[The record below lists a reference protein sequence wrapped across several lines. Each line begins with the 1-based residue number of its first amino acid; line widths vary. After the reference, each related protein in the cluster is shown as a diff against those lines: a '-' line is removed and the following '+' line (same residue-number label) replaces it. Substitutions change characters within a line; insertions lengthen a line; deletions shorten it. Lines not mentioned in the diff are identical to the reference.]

1 MDRVWP
7 RLGDVLLVLLA
18 VVVGAAAVAVCLGYG
33 LRDAPATADGL
44 APAPSA
50 SSAAPGTTEQVQA
63 LFVGGSVVAG
73 VGRTPGTPT
82 FAEVAA
88 VQLGWRAEVDGRQ
101 SAGFTV
107 GGPRALTELLPADL
121 DEPKPDVVVVQG
133 GESDVQADPEDVGAA
148 VTELAATLREAYGL
162 STRLVLV
169 GPYSPS
175 AEPSDE
181 LVEVRD
187 AMRTAAKAASLHFFD
202 PIASGWV
209 AASDP
214 AGLVGGGTR
223 LPTADG
229 HLKIGRL
236 LAEDLESLKVVP
248 STG

>member
-7 RLGDVLLVLLA
+7 KLGDVLLVLLA

-33 LRDAPATADGL
+33 LRDAPATAE
-44 APAPSA
+44 APAPVPSVTPDT
-50 SSAAPGTTEQVQA
+50 SRQVQA
-63 LFVGGSVVAG
+63 LFLGGSVVAG
-73 VGRTPGTPT
+73 VSRTPGTPT

-88 VQLGWRAEVDGRQ
+88 VELGWRAEVDGRQ

-121 DEPKPDVVVVQG
+121 DEPRPDVVVVQG
-133 GESDVQADPEDVGAA
+133 GESDVGAEPAA
-148 VTELAATLREAYGL
+148 VGEAVRELAATLREAYGL

-169 GPYSPS
+169 GPYSPTPR
-175 AEPSDE
+175 PSDA

-187 AMRTAAKAASLHFFD
+187 AMRAAAKASSLHFFD
-202 PIASGWV
+202 PLESEWV

-223 LPTADG
+223 LPTSAG

-236 LAEDLESLKVVP
+236 LAEDLEALEVVP